1 MKVSI
6 ITTTFNSEKTLR
18 DAIDSVMSQT
28 YDDIEYIIVDGASTD
43 STLEITAS
51 YAERIA
57 KVVSEPD
64 KGIYDAMNKGIS
76 LATGDVIGILNSD
89 DFLASPCI
97 IESVVKTFEAY
108 PKIDGVH
115 GDLYYVDKDN
125 TDTIIR
131 YWHTAEYTEGA
142 FYRGWHPA
150 HPTLYLRREVYQK
163 FGLFDLRFPL
173 SADFELMLRFFEC
186 CRIKTR
192 HLDLIMVRMRMG
204 GATSRSFKSVLRGI
218 AQCNRAFRVNG
229 LRPPLLYS
237 FYRFMPKLMQYIRR
251 KK

>member
-6 ITTTFNSEKTLR
+6 ITTTYNSGKTLR
-18 DAIDSVMSQT
+18 DAIDSVMAQT
-28 YDDIEYIIVDGASTD
+28 YKDIEYIVVDGGSTD
-43 STLEITAS
+43 DTLSIVREYGDAV
-51 YAERIA
+51 A
-57 KVVSEPD
+57 KMVSEPD
-64 KGIYDAMNKGIS
+64 KGIYDAMNKGLA
-76 LATGDVIGILNSD
+76 LATGDIIGILNSD
-89 DFLASPCI
+89 DFLASPSI
-97 IESVVKTFEAY
+97 IDSVVKTFDDN
-108 PKIDGVH
+108 PKLDGVH

-131 YWHTAEYTEGA
+131 YWHTAEYREHS
-142 FYRGWHPA
+142 FFRGWHPA

-163 FGLFDLRFPL
+163 FGVFDLRFPL
-173 SADFELMLRFFEC
+173 SADFELMLRLFEC

-218 AQCNRAFRVNG
+218 AQCNRAFRANG
-229 LRPPLLYS
+229 LRPPLFYS
-237 FYRFMPKLMQYIRR
+237 FYRLLPKLLQYIRR